1 MDIFTDE
8 KNLNDEQLAV
18 LSLEDQIAFSILV
31 NRYKDKIFNYI
42 KRISSFS
49 DEDVRDI
56 LQEVFL
62 KVYLNLNDF
71 DKNLKFSSW
80 IYSIARNQ
88 VISSY
93 RKFKVR
99 PESKSVVIDE
109 NIIKKFVFDFNIEN
123 EIDNK
128 LTNKIIFDVFNSIKP
143 KWKEILILKF
153 FEEKDYNEISDIIL
167 KPVGT
172 VASMMNKAKKEF
184 KKTYQEKYIN
194 Y

>member
-1 MDIFTDE
+1 MKKNKYARFVHCLYLTDE
-8 KNLNDEQLAV
+8 LADKLKSYDNKSKVIRTALYKHFAPKNNTEL
-18 LSLEDQIAFSILV
+18 
-31 NRYKDKIFNYI
+31 I
-42 KRISSFS
+42 K
-49 DEDVRDI
+49 E
-56 LQEVFL
+56 
-62 KVYLNLNDF
+62 
-71 DKNLKFSSW
+71 
-80 IYSIARNQ
+80 
-88 VISSY
+88 
-93 RKFKVR
+93 
-99 PESKSVVIDE
+99 IDE